1 MIGEALPGASNSS
14 ATARNSSALRAALYA
29 TLSRHFCPAPPG
41 TRASLDPNH
50 QTYCPACWLLARE
63 EPESTR
69 GKDVPRALAL
79 RPPVRT
85 PTDLQPGTR
94 WRFGLTLFGSQAA
107 SLFPYL
113 VVATALMGETGVGR
127 PVQNGQR
134 GRALL
139 RRVWALNPYTEM
151 RQLLVAEGSKRVDAP
166 ELAVTQGDVEAA
178 AARLAAQVRGQGNRV
193 NVNFLT
199 PTRLVAGEMLTH
211 SPVFITLFER
221 ALGRLRQ
228 LTHWYAD
235 GETLPVDVERLRCV
249 EFFDSVPTGRP
260 WCLILATK
268 GTHQDSGGVAI
279 PPARYASATV
289 TLSEDASFGLDL
301 TTAGHGTWSQAVAI
315 VPWDAAAVTA
325 AAASSFFTYPK
336 TGTFAPG
343 CVSVRP

>member
-1 MIGEALPGASNSS
+1 MLTLHCLEFEMEATTRMGLYEHSG
-14 ATARNSSALRAALYA
+14 TALRAALYA

-41 TRASLDPNH
+41 TRASLDLNH

-94 WRFGLTLFGSQAA
+94 WRFGLTLFGAQAA
-107 SLFPYL
+107 GLFPYL
-113 VVATALMGETGVGR
+113 VVAVALMGETGIGR

-134 GRALL
+134 GRAGL
-139 RRVWALNPYTEM
+139 RRVWAFNPCTEM
-151 RQLLVAEGSKRVDAP
+151 RQLLVAEGSKLV
-166 ELAVTQGDVEAA
+166 ESLQLAVTPDDVAAA

-199 PTRLVAGEMLTH
+199 PTRLVDGEMLTH

-235 GETLPVDVERLRCV
+235 GETLPVDVERLLPLADEVQLVSDQTQWVDLHSPSRQKHYATPIGG
-249 EFFDSVPTGRP
+249 FTGRATYTSEHWEQLLP
-260 WCLILATK
+260 WLLWGQMTQVGKNTVK
-268 GTHQDSGGVAI
+268 GNGWYEVGG
-279 PPARYASATV
+279 
-289 TLSEDASFGLDL
+289 
-301 TTAGHGTWSQAVAI
+301 
-315 VPWDAAAVTA
+315 
-325 AAASSFFTYPK
+325 
-336 TGTFAPG
+336 
-343 CVSVRP
+343 